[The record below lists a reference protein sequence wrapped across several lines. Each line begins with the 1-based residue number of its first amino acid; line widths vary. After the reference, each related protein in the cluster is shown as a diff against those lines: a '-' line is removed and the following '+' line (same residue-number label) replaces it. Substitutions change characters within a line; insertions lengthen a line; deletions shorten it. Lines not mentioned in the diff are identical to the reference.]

1 MRETLLVL
9 CLLIGGCDT
18 MTGLGMDMER
28 AGANLSAKA
37 TEAKFRNQYPP
48 PQQDVTVYPPNVAYE
63 GAEQ

>member
-1 MRETLLVL
+1 
-9 CLLIGGCDT
+9 
-18 MTGLGMDMER
+18 MTGLGMDIER

-48 PQQDVTVYPPNVAYE
+48 RQQDVTVYQPNVVYE